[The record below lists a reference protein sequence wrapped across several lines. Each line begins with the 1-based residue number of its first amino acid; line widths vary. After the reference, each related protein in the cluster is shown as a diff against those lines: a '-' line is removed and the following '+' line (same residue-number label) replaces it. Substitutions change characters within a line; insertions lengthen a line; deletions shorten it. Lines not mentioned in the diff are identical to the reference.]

1 MRFNIHNARL
11 VIIVEETKEAGYLRL
26 LITSLVSSSIS
37 YIISDWSDLI
47 DTLQIYHVWEGY
59 LRKIPVERRNISRAE
74 WRRKFSL
81 KTGILP
87 LTI

>member
-26 LITSLVSSSIS
+26 LITSLVTSSIS

-74 WRRKFSL
+74 WR
-81 KTGILP
+81 G
-87 LTI
+87 

>member
-47 DTLQIYHVWEGY
+47 DTLQIYHVWQGY
-59 LRKIPVERRNISRAE
+59 LRKISVERRNISRAE
-74 WRRKFSL
+74 WR
-81 KTGILP
+81 G
-87 LTI
+87 